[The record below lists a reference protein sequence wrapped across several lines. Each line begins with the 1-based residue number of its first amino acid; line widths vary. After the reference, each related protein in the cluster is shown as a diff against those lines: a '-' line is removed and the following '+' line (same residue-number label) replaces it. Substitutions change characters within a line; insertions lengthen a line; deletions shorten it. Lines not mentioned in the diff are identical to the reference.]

1 MSYQN
6 INQYNYRKWYLKPV
20 NEITDLSLASDERD
34 YNQEVVF
41 SPYLIAETYGNRLPF
56 YFDINNP
63 STVQDLTLNYK
74 DYNRNNIFYIANN
87 NCKNISSAG

>member
-41 SPYLIAETYGNRLPF
+41 SPYLIAETYGNKLPV
-56 YFDINNP
+56 
-63 STVQDLTLNYK
+63 SLDLN
-74 DYNRNNIFYIANN
+74 DPQV
-87 NCKNISSAG
+87 